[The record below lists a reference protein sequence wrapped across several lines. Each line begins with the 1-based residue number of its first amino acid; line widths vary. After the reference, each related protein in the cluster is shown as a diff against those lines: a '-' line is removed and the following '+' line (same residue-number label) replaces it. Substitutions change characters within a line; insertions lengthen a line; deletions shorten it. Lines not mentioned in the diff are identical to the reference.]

1 MSLLASV
8 SRVRSAIRRFEY
20 NGEDTAAVNPCAAIR
35 LLVPRPKSDLEM
47 RAGFNPPTTCP
58 NFRHCSDAPRD
69 DFPVTVQRDL
79 PCPVFAEKIFRL
91 RRRANQKYNR
101 RRLIPSRGDV
111 GHRHERWDGMRW
123 TRQRRARL
131 GLQGGSS
138 VSDCSASDERRL
150 SPAKPLDAPK
160 SDFGRRRL
168 AKTGGCVRQNCVVLA
183 PVAGVKLPVTDAIQ
197 PDCFGHQAGSDGD
210 KTNSSPGR
218 AQHKP

>member
-1 MSLLASV
+1 MLLLASV
-8 SRVRSAIRRFEY
+8 SRLRSAVRQFEY
-20 NGEDTAAVNPCAAIR
+20 NGQDTAAVNPSAAIR
-35 LLVPRPKSDLEM
+35 SLVPRLKGDLEL

-69 DFPVTVQRDL
+69 DFPVTVQCDL
-79 PCPVFAEKIFRL
+79 PCPVSAEKIFRL

-131 GLQGGSS
+131 ELQGGSS

-150 SPAKPLDAPK
+150 SPAKP
-160 SDFGRRRL
+160 FGEDGWLRT
-168 AKTGGCVRQNCVVLA
+168 AKLCGSGTRCWCQAVGGGCDSTGSFQLSSRQ
-183 PVAGVKLPVTDAIQ
+183 
-197 PDCFGHQAGSDGD
+197 
-210 KTNSSPGR
+210 R
-218 AQHKP
+218 R